1 MLTSGLLSAI
11 ALITLVASSVI
22 GLVLGFV
29 TCQVLKV
36 SWNAKMAV
44 TDTLLM
50 AAISIAAAFAFAVV
64 ELARGHLEPSL
75 TPILLIAAGSVIL
88 RHLIRF
94 GRRSAH

>member
-44 TDTLLM
+44 TDT
-50 AAISIAAAFAFAVV
+50 AFAFAVV